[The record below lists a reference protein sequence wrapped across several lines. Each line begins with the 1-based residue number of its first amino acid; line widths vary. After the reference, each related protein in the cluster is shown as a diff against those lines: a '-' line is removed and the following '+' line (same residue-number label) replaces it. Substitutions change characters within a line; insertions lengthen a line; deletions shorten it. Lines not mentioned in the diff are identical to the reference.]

1 MSAIRKAGA
10 SFEVRVVPGTPN
22 ARWQGFSGDAARKL
36 SDFVMLTTLPE
47 GFLTVPRW
55 SSGGYPPNALTRP
68 GSTHG

>member
-22 ARWQGFSGDAARKL
+22 ARWQGFSGDATRKL

-47 GFLTVPRW
+47 AFLTVPRW
-55 SSGGYPPNALTRP
+55 FSGASPPNALTHL
-68 GSTHG
+68 G